1 LDLHP
6 FIDNIAEKNQGMFS
20 PVSALIP
27 AAGVSD
33 RMGKDKA
40 LLPYGNG
47 LCFAENLINC
57 FSNYGCNPVVLVVN
71 ETFDTAQLRNCDF
84 MQVINHNLDLGRSY
98 SIHLGLQLIPK
109 GTSCFIHNIDNP
121 FIEKKLL
128 YNLMEAIEP
137 DNYTVPVF
145 EGKRGHPVLLG
156 KSAAEHLR
164 GQPFSMDFRDKLKKF
179 PGIEVSWPDKRILW
193 NINTPEDYIRFTE
206 ESRL

>member
-1 LDLHP
+1 
-6 FIDNIAEKNQGMFS
+6 MFS
-20 PVSALIP
+20 PVSVVIP
-27 AAGVSD
+27 AAGLSG

-40 LLPYGNG
+40 MLPSGNG

-71 ETFDTAQLRNCDF
+71 ETFDSAQLRNCDF
-84 MQVINHNLDLGRSY
+84 IRVINHNLNLGRSY

-109 GTSCFIHNIDNP
+109 GNSCFIHNIDNP

-128 YNLMEAIEP
+128 YSLTEAIEP
-137 DNYTVPVF
+137 DSYAVPVF

-156 KSAAEHLR
+156 KNVTEYLR
-164 GQPFSMDFRDKLKKF
+164 KQPFPMDFREELKKF
-179 PGIEVSWPDKRILW
+179 PGIEVPYSDKRILW